1 MQFQRTVLLEILMI
15 FRHVVVLKY
24 HNLFKKNKLFN
35 WLDHVICSSFDISFQ
50 SLDSFVAYF
59 NKFREILGKNKTTNC
74 WIIITLFFDKAFAKL
89 IHEFLEFWYAFRG
102 GNSNA
107 RTFTPAFQIGILSDI
122 LNIFFHKISKYIFYE
137 TICLLSEILIHCS
150 LEQCWALTVCNQQCF
165 WHSSTFQRAVN
176 SSLVVSNYHI
186 LLDHFLNTS
195 VPILIFTHN
204 FCEIHFIFLFFSNNV
219 WRTTILF
226 KMFV

>member
-1 MQFQRTVLLEILMI
+1 MI
-15 FRHVVVLKY
+15 RRHVIVLQY
-24 HNLFKKNKLFN
+24 HSLFKKHKLFN
-35 WLDHVICSSFDISFQ
+35 WLNHVICSSFRISFQ
-50 SLDSFVAYF
+50 SLYPFVADF
-59 NKFREILGKNKTTNC
+59 NKFSEILGENKTTNC
-74 WIIITLFFDKAFAKL
+74 WIIITLFFDEAFSKF
-89 IHEFLEFWYAFRG
+89 IHEFLEFCDVLRG

-107 RTFTPAFQIGILSDI
+107 CTFTPAFQIIILSDI
-122 LNIFFHKISKYIFYE
+122 LNVFFHKISKHIFYE
-137 TICLLSEILIHCS
+137 TICLLCEILIHCS
-150 LEQCWALTVCNQQCF
+150 LKQCWALTVCNQQCF